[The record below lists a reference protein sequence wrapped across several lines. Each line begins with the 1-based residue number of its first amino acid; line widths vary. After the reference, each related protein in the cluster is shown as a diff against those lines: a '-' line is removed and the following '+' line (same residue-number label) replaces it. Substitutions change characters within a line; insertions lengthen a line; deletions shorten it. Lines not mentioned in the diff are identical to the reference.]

1 MPEPGRRYPASPGYG
16 PAVTDQIQSLPAP
29 APAGPVP
36 VSPPVAAPLRLP
48 RPALL
53 RAMRVRQWTKNL
65 LVLGAPVASGKVL
78 DPHVLLAC
86 VVAFGL
92 FCALASSVYL
102 LNDVRD
108 IEEDRRHPR
117 KRHRAIAAGDLSPRT
132 AVGAAAVLAAGAVAA
147 GFAWAPDLG
156 LTLVIYLLAQAGY
169 SLALKDQPAID
180 LALVSSGFLLRA
192 VAGGTAAGVAM
203 SPWFLLVATFG
214 SLFMVAGKRYSEI
227 RRVGAAAGT
236 RRSLEHYSES
246 YLRFIWSMAAG
257 VTVVVYSLWALNGV
271 HAQPDGPAWGAISVG
286 PFVLGLL
293 RYAADIDRGTAESP
307 EDIVLKDRHLQA
319 IGAIWLLLVL
329 LHATTH

>member
-1 MPEPGRRYPASPGYG
+1 
-16 PAVTDQIQSLPAP
+16 VTEQTQSLPVTGA
-29 APAGPVP
+29 VP
-36 VSPPVAAPLRLP
+36 LPRAEALPLRTP
-48 RPALL
+48 RRAPALL

-65 LVLGAPVASGKVL
+65 LVLGAAVASGRVL
-78 DPHVLLAC
+78 ESHVLLGCA
-86 VVAFGL
+86 VAFVL
-92 FCALASSVYL
+92 FCAAASSVYL

-108 IEEDRRHPR
+108 IEEDRRHPT
-117 KRHRAIAAGDLSPRT
+117 KRYRAIAAGELSPRT
-132 AVGAAAVLAAGAVAA
+132 AVVVGGALGAAAVTA
-147 GFAWAPDLG
+147 GFAWSPNLG
-156 LTLVIYLLAQAGY
+156 ATLVIYLVAQASY

-192 VAGGTAAGVAM
+192 VAGGTAAGLTM

-227 RRVGAAAGT
+227 RRLGPAAGT

-271 HAQPDGPAWGAISVG
+271 HARPEGLAWGAMSVG

-319 IGAIWLLLVL
+319 IGAVWLLLVL
-329 LHATTH
+329 LHASTH